1 MIFPDRA
8 LPPGISLIDPRP
20 VHEKSPYTFELPH
33 PDHLAA
39 VQVGDLVKAIFSDVD
54 GGHPAERMWV
64 QVEKIADDW
73 FAGTLESTPS
83 DMQNLGHG
91 DPVAVPRSHVIS
103 VYTGDGRAL
112 PELPARP
119 DCWRRCMVDSCVLE
133 GRSHADY
140 LYRETPDM
148 TREGDEYEDSGWRIR
163 GTPEAIEQ
171 DEGTEH
177 PFQYVALGA
186 VLNQD
191 DRWLHLIDE
200 APGVAFQWDGETQTY
215 LRFDRPDLL
224 EGVDAN
230 Q

>member
-1 MIFPDRA
+1 
-8 LPPGISLIDPRP
+8 
-20 VHEKSPYTFELPH
+20 
-33 PDHLAA
+33 
-39 VQVGDLVKAIFSDVD
+39 
-54 GGHPAERMWV
+54 
-64 QVEKIADDW
+64 
-73 FAGTLESTPS
+73 
-83 DMQNLGHG
+83 
-91 DPVAVPRSHVIS
+91 
-103 VYTGDGRAL
+103 
-112 PELPARP
+112 
-119 DCWRRCMVDSCVLE
+119 MVDSCVLE
-133 GRSHADY
+133 GRSHVDY
-140 LYRETPDM
+140 LYREEPDM

-191 DRWLHLIDE
+191 DRWLHLLNE

-215 LRFDRPDLL
+215 LRIDRPDLL